1 MGFQQL
7 EGPFSL
13 KATVAIGYGVAV
25 DIDANG
31 QVALPAAG
39 GRIAGVCVMKA
50 AIGDACTFQN
60 DGIAECKTGAGGV
73 TQGTA
78 VKVDAAGLMINAVA
92 TDKSVGI
99 AVLTVAA
106 GGFAPILL
114 KTGLTVV

>member
-1 MGFQQL
+1 MGYQQL
-7 EGPFSL
+7 EGPFTL
-13 KATVAIGYGVAV
+13 KATVAIGYGVA
-25 DIDANG
+25 IDCDAAG
-31 QVALPAAG
+31 QAALPAAG
-39 GRIAGVCVMKA
+39 GRIVGVCTGKA
-50 AIGDACTFQN
+50 AIGEAVPFQN

-73 TQGTA
+73 TAGTA

-99 AVLTVAA
+99 ALATVGA